1 MQMKVMM
8 ISGSRNTAGRTAQC
22 ANAIAKGLTQ
32 AGAASELVFLP
43 VMKIERCRQC
53 EADGWGICRREGRCV
68 INDDFAGLL
77 EKMQAAEAVVFA
89 NPVYFRDLADSMR
102 SFLDRVRRLKFM
114 QPDRP
119 MEGKPA
125 VGVCLAGGS
134 GNFAPSAGYILDTV
148 LQMCGFDVVDM
159 VNVRRQNL
167 DIKLPMLEATGRW
180 LATKPTSGPMPTMTR

>member
-1 MQMKVMM
+1 MKVMM

-22 ANAIAKGLTQ
+22 ANAIAKGLAE
-32 AGAASELVFLP
+32 AGATSELVFLP

-68 INDDFAGLL
+68 INDDFTGLL
-77 EKMQAAEAVVFA
+77 EKMKAADAVVAA
-89 NPVYFRDLADSMR
+89 NPVYFRDLSDSMR

-159 VNVRRQNL
+159 INVRRQNL

-180 LATKPTSGPMPTMTR
+180 LATKPTSGPMPTMIR

>member
-1 MQMKVMM
+1 MKVMM
-8 ISGSRNTAGRTAQC
+8 ISGSRNPAGRTAQC
-22 ANAIAKGLTQ
+22 ANAIAKGLAE
-32 AGAASELVFLP
+32 AGATSELVFLP
-43 VMKIERCRQC
+43 AMKIERCRQC
-53 EADGWGICRREGRCV
+53 EADGWGICRREGRC
-68 INDDFAGLL
+68 IIDDDFAVLL
-77 EKMQAAEAVVFA
+77 EKMKAADAVVFA
-89 NPVYFRDLADSMR
+89 NPVYFRDLSDSMR

-180 LATKPTSGPMPTMTR
+180 LATKPTSGPMPPMIR

>member
-1 MQMKVMM
+1 MKVMM

-22 ANAIAKGLTQ
+22 ANAIAKGLAE
-32 AGAASELVFLP
+32 AGATSELVFLP

-77 EKMQAAEAVVFA
+77 EKMKAADAVVVA
-89 NPVYFRDLADSMR
+89 NPVYFRDLSDSMR

-159 VNVRRQNL
+159 INVRRQNL

>member
-1 MQMKVMM
+1 MKVMM

-22 ANAIAKGLTQ
+22 AQAIARGLAE

-77 EKMQAAEAVVFA
+77 EKMKAADAVVFA
-89 NPVYFRDLADSMR
+89 NPVYFRDLSDSMR

-167 DIKLPMLEATGRW
+167 DIKIPMLEATGRW
-180 LATKPTSGPMPTMTR
+180 LATKPTSGPMPPMIR

>member
-1 MQMKVMM
+1 MKVMM

-22 ANAIAKGLTQ
+22 ANAIAKGLAE

-77 EKMQAAEAVVFA
+77 EKMKAADAVVVA
-89 NPVYFRDLADSMR
+89 NPVYFRDLSDSMR

-159 VNVRRQNL
+159 INVRRQNL

-180 LATKPTSGPMPTMTR
+180 LATKPTSGPMPTMIR

>member
-1 MQMKVMM
+1 MKVMM

-22 ANAIAKGLTQ
+22 AQAIAKGLAQ

-43 VMKIERCRQC
+43 AMKIERCRQC

-68 INDDFAGLL
+68 ISDDFAGLL
-77 EKMQAAEAVVFA
+77 EKMKAADAVVFA
-89 NPVYFRDLADSMR
+89 NPVYFRDLSDSMR

-180 LATKPTSGPMPTMTR
+180 LATKPTSGPMPPMIR